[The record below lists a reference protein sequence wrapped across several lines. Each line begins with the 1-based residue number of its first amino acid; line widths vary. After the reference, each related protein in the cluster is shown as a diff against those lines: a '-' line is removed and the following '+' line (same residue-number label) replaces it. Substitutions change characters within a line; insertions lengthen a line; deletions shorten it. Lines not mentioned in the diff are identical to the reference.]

1 MKRAVACLVLLLA
14 GCSAGADVIWSVPI
28 DLGPRLTQV
37 DILGFADLDDVV
49 VVPTGQTVNGYNRDG
64 SKLWTV
70 TLGEDVKT
78 CEPAGS
84 NAMCSTRT
92 RVFITKDGTI
102 QTRPDLSFE
111 GRIGDKLYYSRV
123 DDDGVVLIEEDV
135 SVPFDK
141 LGTSDSVLARYE
153 GRTSYL
159 LDGTRVERETIVEP
173 LKKLVDEGV
182 LTRDSMWLN
191 PPGIAA
197 VAQPLADGFVILEPG
212 QVTVSSVEPT
222 TVTVFDHDGNETD
235 RYTVSPA
242 LHMRILPSWTRATI
256 GRIVADANSLDT
268 GHAFVF
274 GDARVVGFDQKL
286 TDSVAPAFANIEE
299 LNMAD
304 GTTLDIDPV
313 TPESLGLWVLDYPY
327 VSVTGRG
334 AKAVAA
340 TFDASTGERVVDGRC
355 QLIGDTYCFSATT
368 LEKVKLP

>member
-1 MKRAVACLVLLLA
+1 M
-14 GCSAGADVIWSVPI
+14 
-28 DLGPRLTQV
+28 
-37 DILGFADLDDVV
+37 
-49 VVPTGQTVNGYNRDG
+49 
-64 SKLWTV
+64 
-70 TLGEDVKT
+70 
-78 CEPAGS
+78 
-84 NAMCSTRT
+84 
-92 RVFITKDGTI
+92 
-102 QTRPDLSFE
+102 
-111 GRIGDKLYYSRV
+111 
-123 DDDGVVLIEEDV
+123 
-135 SVPFDK
+135 
-141 LGTSDSVLARYE
+141 ARYE

-159 LDGTRVERETIVEP
+159 LDGTRVERETIAEP

-222 TVTVFDHDGNETD
+222 TVMVFDHDGNETD